1 MGGRR
6 RKIRESCP
14 KDLGNLLDKLRGLR
28 SEPARRDHKL
38 LSQERRGQWD
48 PERHRESDRGDHVV
62 PFMFEMD
69 FREETGDEIGLMKTA
84 QGR

>member
-14 KDLGNLLDKLRGLR
+14 KDLGNLLESFVDSGPNPPVGITSFSPR
-28 SEPARRDHKL
+28 SARPVGSRAA
-38 LSQERRGQWD
+38 SGIGPWR
-48 PERHRESDRGDHVV
+48 HVV